1 MRPHMMRS
9 IRNALE
15 RAGLTEQEIRTLH
28 GVVYALRKAPPEEAS
43 LIAYLWPLLIVLFS
57 ALLPA
62 SEVEPVVKSQGLLR
76 QWRSSALEQTLQTVR
91 QQGLAE
97 VRNVL
102 IDGVTALG
110 VPVYNGLGHPV
121 VCIAVIGPHAR
132 WQTYAE
138 RADAPPAQAW
148 LKEKAAALSAQL
160 GFYPR

>member
-1 MRPHMMRS
+1 M
-9 IRNALE
+9 
-15 RAGLTEQEIRTLH
+15 TQ
-28 GVVYALRKAPPEEAS
+28 
-43 LIAYLWPLLIVLFS
+43 
-57 ALLPA
+57 ALL
-62 SEVEPVVKSQGLLR
+62 R
-76 QWRSSALEQTLQTVR
+76 
-91 QQGLAE
+91 AE
-97 VRNVL
+97 FLPMHERDL
-102 IDGVTALG
+102 DGVTALG